1 MLQVCSLLTLV
12 GCISVTPHKSMPHAH
27 AHTPHTRTHI
37 THIRHVCVCP
47 AAPPKLGVEKKV
59 HFPVSQAH
67 THTRAHTRAHTHICI
82 HTTLNAHVCS
92 TDPPKLEDVLTSRKA
107 IQRVK
112 AAAHEATTNVDER
125 GYEVCVVFVS
135 LWCVHVCVSGGGG
148 GAAAFEATTYVDE
161 RGYEVCVLC
170 VQ

>member
-1 MLQVCSLLTLV
+1 MRAVSIEVSDFPLMLQVCSLLTLV

-47 AAPPKLGVEKKV
+47 AAPPKL
-59 HFPVSQAH
+59 
-67 THTRAHTRAHTHICI
+67 
-82 HTTLNAHVCS
+82 
-92 TDPPKLEDVLTSRKA
+92 EDVLTSRKA

-125 GYEVCVVFVS
+125 GYEVCV
-135 LWCVHVCVSGGGG
+135 LCVH
-148 GAAAFEATTYVDE
+148 
-161 RGYEVCVLC
+161 
-170 VQ
+170 